1 MLDLKK
7 LFDKILTSISSLQ
20 TNKVNKTG
28 DTMTSNLSLKASNID
43 VSKADNNVSSVQY
56 PTTFNILD
64 TSNRIITRQ
73 EAVVNQNGNIG
84 GYWYVRNYDTSG
96 TQVAQKGI
104 KMDMNKS
111 GALTYTVSD
120 SDNFRTAIN
129 AVNWQTIYPIGC
141 YFETSNSSFNP
152 QTTWGGTW
160 TSETITNDRIIEEGT
175 TGIWNYR
182 KWLSGKAEAYGYWSG
197 SLTHYA
203 NPISGAYGYYT
214 GIARPSFFTGT
225 VYKNYTAQVA
235 SGFTFTGADFLNA
248 DNYYAVSLGV
258 SGTQTVSFS
267 ITLQG
272 FWKAYVAPTT
282 VYRWHRTA

>member
-43 VSKADNNVSSVQY
+43 ASKADNNVSSVQY

-129 AVNWQTIYPIGC
+129 AVNWQTIYPVGC
-141 YFETSNSSFNP
+141 YFETSD
-152 QTTWGGTW
+152 TTFDPNIAFGGTW
-160 TSETITNDRIIEEGT
+160 VLETEGQVHISAGQNYIVGD
-175 TGIWNYR
+175 TGGEATHTLTVNEMPSHTHTMLYAGGSAVNWGYNYAS
-182 KWLSGKAEAYGYWSG
+182 SG
-197 SLTHYA
+197 
-203 NPISGAYGYYT
+203 
-214 GIARPSFFTGT
+214 GT
-225 VYKNYTAQVA
+225 RSAQTEA
-235 SGFTFTGADFLNA
+235 SGGVGLTGGGQAHN
-248 DNYYAVSLGV
+248 NMQPYIVV
-258 SGTQTVSFS
+258 N
-267 ITLQG
+267 
-272 FWKAYVAPTT
+272 
-282 VYRWHRTA
+282 RWHRTA